1 MAFFKKVRLPGRAL
15 SRHLIMRE
23 LAENKKTPIKWKEAG
38 TYVPARM
45 KKKNIYKKD
54 IVIFLT
60 YTISNKY
67 G

>member
-1 MAFFKKVRLPGRAL
+1 MEGGR
-15 SRHLIMRE
+15 
-23 LAENKKTPIKWKEAG
+23 

-60 YTISNKY
+60 DTISNKY